1 MGGGMHSK
9 VQRSAT
15 DALCVMEMGQ
25 RRGVGKGRR
34 GERKRLCYVCVR
46 CLLLAN
52 QRAVR
57 GRVLRIVVV
66 SYAQSKQRRSQRGE
80 RGMTAPPYVRL
91 CPPGITH
98 VQTEHGTTLLHTHI
112 SLNSVGSATIC
123 CMVDSALRFY
133 TARLLKNLN

>member
-1 MGGGMHSK
+1 MHSK

-25 RRGVGKGRR
+25 RRVAREGEGR

-57 GRVLRIVVV
+57 GRVLCIVVV

-80 RGMTAPPYVRL
+80 RGPCLLPLHMCKQSTAQH
-91 CPPGITH
+91 CCTH
-98 VQTEHGTTLLHTHI
+98 TL
-112 SLNSVGSATIC
+112 V
-123 CMVDSALRFY
+123 
-133 TARLLKNLN
+133 